1 MVDVFGILNRFN
13 WQSALDILLVAF
25 IFYNVLRLFRR
36 TQAVSLLRGVLLILL
51 AITILTSV
59 LRLTAFEWLVRN
71 SLPAI
76 LVSLPVIFQPE
87 LRRALERMG
96 RSSFLLRWDS
106 SQVAAEQVAEQVA
119 AAAARLSEHRHGALI
134 VFEGDTGLQDYI
146 ETGVPI
152 DALLSTQLLLT
163 IFFPNT
169 ALHDGAVIIR
179 GDRVVA
185 AKCVLPLSSRP
196 SSVEMQYGTRHRA
209 ALGITEQS
217 DALAVVVSEETGIIS
232 VARNGRLVRRL
243 DEARLRRVIESFY
256 QPQRPWDRETQ
267 EALNP

>member
-1 MVDVFGILNRFN
+1 VVDVFGILNRFN

-36 TQAVSLLRGVLLILL
+36 TQAVSLLRGILLILL

-146 ETGVPI
+146 ETGAPI

-196 SSVEMQYGTRHRA
+196 VSVEMQYGTRHRA

-217 DALAVVVSEETGIIS
+217 DALAVVVSEETGVIS

-256 QPQRPWDRETQ
+256 QPQRPGDREMQ